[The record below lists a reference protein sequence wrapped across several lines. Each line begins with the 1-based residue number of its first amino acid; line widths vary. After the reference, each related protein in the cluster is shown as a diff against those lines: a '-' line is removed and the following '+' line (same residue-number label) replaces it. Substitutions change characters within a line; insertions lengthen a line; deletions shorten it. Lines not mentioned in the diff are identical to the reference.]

1 MIYLSALLG
10 FVRYKICQNSDAEK
24 YSSHRVSTFSSV
36 LFSRNKSLDTDV
48 FYALRAFGISS
59 RISTLEHKYKV
70 QHKMRCFP
78 NFVLRF

>member
-1 MIYLSALLG
+1 M
-10 FVRYKICQNSDAEK
+10 KIDAKK
-24 YSSHRVSTFSSV
+24 YFTHRVSTFSSV

-70 QHKMRCFP
+70 QH
-78 NFVLRF
+78 